1 MPDKQLILYL
11 ALTHF
16 LFVGVFEDEPNKV
29 GLCLFQLMHSFHNDQ
44 INYCVGF
51 YEKSLTLCLTFK
63 PH

>member
-29 GLCLFQLMHSFHNDQ
+29 GLCLFS
-44 INYCVGF
+44 
-51 YEKSLTLCLTFK
+51 
-63 PH
+63 